1 MVQLSFFSTMI
12 DRVYLSAKS
21 PRQAFYRL
29 SLISEMGGQVRL
41 KKGWGAKQKIL
52 GRRVHV
58 FKSLQ
63 KAKKEMARTIREK
76 TNPNRKSSR
85 IYKKVDDAKN
95 C

>member
-1 MVQLSFFSTMI
+1 MVQLSFFSIMV
-12 DRVYLSAKS
+12 DEVYLSANS

-29 SLISEMGGQVRL
+29 SLISEIGQVRL
-41 KKGWGAKQKIL
+41 KKEWGAKQKIL

-76 TNPNRKSSR
+76 TNPDRKSKR
-85 IYKKVDDAKN
+85 IYKKVDSW
-95 C
+95 

>member
-29 SLISEMGGQVRL
+29 SLISEMGQVRL
-41 KKGWGAKQKIL
+41 EKEWGAKQKIL

-63 KAKKEMARTIREK
+63 KAKKEMAKTIREK

-85 IYKKVDDAKN
+85 IYKKVE
-95 C
+95 